1 MTNISG
7 ICETLG
13 ALEKGVLVPTCNIQK
28 ELSKLPPSEARSAKR
43 KWRKIMRRA
52 AKRIQKI
59 SPEDH
64 GVCKNKPLVRHF
76 ARKIL
81 REKGQ
86 KTLGLK

>member
-1 MTNISG
+1 MTNIFG

-13 ALEKGVLVPTCNIQK
+13 ALEKGVLVPTCNVQK
-28 ELSKLPPSEARSAKR
+28 ELSKLSPEEARAAKR

-52 AKRIQKI
+52 AKRIQRI
-59 SPEDH
+59 SPEET
-64 GVCKNKPLVRHF
+64 GASKNKPLVRHF